1 MVPKW
6 KWMRAAW
13 LPGALLLALVIAV
26 SLRLTE
32 ARRFAEMVQRAEPF
46 WLLLAVVLQLGTYVC
61 TAAILALGLHHSG
74 SPIRF
79 RSLLPVGLVKLFVD
93 QLIPTAGVG
102 GTLII
107 VRILERRGVRAG
119 IATAVIVV
127 SVLAFYGAYALAVA
141 LTLGILWLHED
152 LSAAVLA
159 TVTIFSVLAATVPVS
174 LLWLTRGGHR
184 VLPAWVKR
192 LPGVRQG
199 IEAVET
205 APPETLHDRRLW
217 LLCTGLQF
225 AIFVLDVATL
235 RAVLLALGHVVEV
248 QTVFAAFV
256 LASVAA
262 NLSLLP
268 GGVGAFEAGS
278 VAVLRLLGVPLEAS
292 LASTLLLRGLTLW
305 LPMLPG
311 LCFARREMGRAPL
324 TGARR

>member
-13 LPGALLLALVIAV
+13 LPGALLLALVIVV
-26 SLRLTE
+26 SLRLAE
-32 ARRFAEMVQRAEPF
+32 AQRFADMVRRAEPF
-46 WLLLAVVLQLGTYVC
+46 WLLLAAVLQVATYAC
-61 TAAILALGLHHSG
+61 TAAILALGLHRSHV
-74 SPIRF
+74 PVRF

-102 GTLII
+102 GTLVI
-107 VRILERRGVRAG
+107 VRILERRGVRTG

-127 SVLAFYGAYALAVA
+127 SVLAFYGAYALAVL
-141 LTLGILWLHED
+141 LTLGILWLHAR

-159 TVTIFSVLAATVPVS
+159 PATLFSALAAAVPVS

-184 VLPAWVKR
+184 ALPGWLRR

-199 IEAVET
+199 IQAVET
-205 APPETLHDRRLW
+205 APPATLHDRRLW
-217 LLCTGLQF
+217 LLCVALQF
-225 AIFVLDVATL
+225 MIFVLDAATL
-235 RAVLLALGHVVEV
+235 RAILLALGYVVEV
-248 QTVFAAFV
+248 PKVFAAFV

-278 VAVLRLLGVPLEAS
+278 VAMLRLLGVPLEAS

-311 LCFARREMGRAPL
+311 LWFARREMGGLPR
-324 TGARR
+324 GQ